1 MADFKK
7 YLRGGVAALALS
19 VAAVLPASA
28 DTLGDALVKAYK
40 NSGLLEQNRALL
52 RAADEDVAGA
62 VAELRPILGYS
73 AGITSS
79 RDFTVTGTSTNRIE
93 TGVDETTL
101 GTLGLTASLLLYD
114 GGASRMGIDVAKE
127 AVLATRQTLRAAEQT
142 VLLNAVAAYMNVLA
156 SGQIV
161 TLQQNN
167 LRVLSEQLRAARER
181 FDVGEITRTDVALSE
196 AARASSNSDLVA
208 AQGDLADSRA
218 GYITAVGEG
227 AGSVSTPGA
236 FPVAVDTVEE
246 ALRIAMRSH
255 PTLLAAQHAVTQAEL
270 GVKIAQ
276 AARKPEVTLGAELGH
291 TRFLAEDTDR
301 SEGNYTN
308 SASVG
313 LNVTGPIYY
322 GGAISSAVRQAMARR
337 DSARAELLQTK
348 LSVEEAV
355 RVAYSAL
362 TQARA
367 ARDAAEESIRANT
380 VAYRGVREE
389 ASLGARTTLDVLD
402 AEQDLLDA
410 RASSITAAANEY
422 IAAYSLLSAMGL
434 LNVEY
439 LKLNVPTY
447 DPEAYYNTVKNAPAM
462 INTRGEKLDDVLRA
476 IGKK

>member
-7 YLRGGVAALALS
+7 YLKSGVAALALA
-19 VAAVLPASA
+19 VAAAVPANA

-52 RAADEDVAGA
+52 RAADEDVAQA
-62 VAELRPILGYS
+62 VAGLRPILAYS
-73 AGITSS
+73 AS
-79 RDFTVTGTSTNRIE
+79 VTANRE
-93 TGVDETTL
+93 YQSLGPLSARYDALNETTTANL
-101 GTLGLTASLLLYD
+101 TLSASLLLYD

-142 VLLNAVAAYMNVLA
+142 VLLNAVSTYMTVLATSQIVSLQKNNVNVLD
-156 SGQIV
+156 
-161 TLQQNN
+161 
-167 LRVLSEQLRAARER
+167 EQLRASRER

-196 AARASSNSDLVA
+196 AALATSNSDLVA
-208 AQGDLADSRA
+208 AQGDLADARA
-218 GYITAVGEG
+218 AYITDIGEA
-227 AGSVSTPGA
+227 AGSVSQPKS
-236 FPVAVDTVEE
+236 FPVAVNSVEE

-255 PTLLAAQHAVTQAEL
+255 PSLIAAQHAVAQAEL
-270 GVKIAQ
+270 NVAIAQ
-276 AARKPEVTLGAELGH
+276 AARKPEVSL
-291 TRFLAEDTDR
+291 
-301 SEGNYTN
+301 

-313 LNVTGPIYY
+313 TTRYLQEDTTVSENNYLNDASVGVKVSGPIYY
-322 GGAISSAVRQAMARR
+322 GGAISSGVRQAMASR
-337 DSARAELLQTK
+337 DASRASLHTTK
-348 LSVEEAV
+348 QSIEEAV

-367 ARDAAEESIRANT
+367 ARGAAEESIRANT
-380 VAYRGVREE
+380 VAYRGVSEE

-422 IAAYSLLSAMGL
+422 IAAYALLSAMGL
-434 LNVEY
+434 LNTEY

-447 DPEAYYNTVKNAPAM
+447 DPEAYYNTVKNAPAV
-462 INTRGEKLDDVLRA
+462 INTRGEKLDEVLRS

>member
-1 MADFKK
+1 MADFKQ
-7 YLRGGVAALALS
+7 YLRSGVAALALS
-19 VAAVLPASA
+19 VAAVVPASA

-62 VAELRPILGYS
+62 VAELRPIIGYT

-79 RDFTVTGTSTNRIE
+79 SDYSVNGTSQGRVDVTN
-93 TGVDETTL
+93 ETTI
-101 GTLGLTASLLLYD
+101 GTLSLTASLLLYD

-127 AVLATRQTLRAAEQT
+127 AVLATRQTLRTAEQT
-142 VLLNAVAAYMNVLA
+142 VLLNAVSAYMNVLA

-196 AARASSNSDLVA
+196 AARAGSNSDLVS

-218 GYITAVGEG
+218 AYITAVGEA

-236 FPVAVDTVEE
+236 FPVAVNSVEE

-255 PTLLAAQHAVTQAEL
+255 PALLSAQHAVAQAEL

-291 TRFLAEDTDR
+291 TRYLNEDTTLA
-301 SEGNYTN
+301 EGNYTN
-308 SASVG
+308 GASVG
-313 LNVTGPIYY
+313 VSVNGPIYY
-322 GGAISSAVRQAMARR
+322 GGAISSAVRRAMATR
-337 DSARAELLQTK
+337 DASRASLLQTR
-348 LSVEEAV
+348 LDVEEAV

-367 ARDAAEESIRANT
+367 ARDAAEESIRAND

-422 IAAYSLLSAMGL
+422 IAAYALLSSMGL

-447 DPEAYYNTVKNAPAM
+447 DPEAYYNTVKNAPAV
-462 INTRGEKLDDVLRA
+462 INTRGEKLDSVLRS

>member
-1 MADFKK
+1 MANFKK
-7 YLRGGVAALALS
+7 YLRSGVAAVALS
-19 VAAVLPASA
+19 VAAVLPAGA
-28 DTLGDALVKAYK
+28 DTLGDALAKAYK

-73 AGITSS
+73 AG
-79 RDFTVTGTSTNRIE
+79 VTMNRNYSVSGTALNRID
-93 TGVDETTL
+93 GVDETTI
-101 GTLGLTASLLLYD
+101 GTLELTASMLLYD

-127 AVLATRQTLRAAEQT
+127 AVLATRQTLRSAEQT
-142 VLLNAVAAYMNVLA
+142 VLLNAVSAYMSVVA

-161 TLQQNN
+161 SLQQNN

-196 AARASSNSDLVA
+196 AARAGSNSDLVA
-208 AQGDLADSRA
+208 AQGDLADARA
-218 GYITAVGEG
+218 AYITAVGEA
-227 AGSVSTPGA
+227 AGSVSTPGSL
-236 FPVAVDTVEE
+236 PVAVNSVEE
-246 ALRIAMRSH
+246 ALRYAMRGH
-255 PTLLAAQHAVTQAEL
+255 PALLAAQHAVSQAEL

-276 AARKPEVTLGAELGH
+276 AARKPEVTVGASLGH
-291 TRFLAEDTDR
+291 TRYLAEDTGLA
-301 SEGNYTN
+301 EGNYTN
-308 SASVG
+308 GATVG
-313 LNVTGPIYY
+313 IEVNGPIYY
-322 GGAISSAVRQAMARR
+322 GGAISSAVRQAMANR
-337 DSARAELLQTK
+337 DASRAELLQTK
-348 LSVEEAV
+348 LDVEEAV

-367 ARDAAEESIRANT
+367 ARGAAEESIRANN
-380 VAYRGVREE
+380 VAYSGVREE

-447 DPEAYYNTVKNAPAM
+447 DPEAYYNTVKSAPA
-462 INTRGEKLDDVLRA
+462 ILNTRGEKLDDVLRA
-476 IGKK
+476 IGKN

>member
-1 MADFKK
+1 MADFKQ
-7 YLRGGVAALALS
+7 YLRSGVAALALS
-19 VAAVLPASA
+19 VAAVVPASA

-62 VAELRPILGYS
+62 VAELRPIIGYT

-79 RDFTVTGTSTNRIE
+79 SNYSVSGTSQSRVDVTN
-93 TGVDETTL
+93 ETTTA
-101 GTLGLTASLLLYD
+101 TLSLTASLLLYD
-114 GGASRMGIDVAKE
+114 GGASRLGIDVAKE
-127 AVLATRQTLRAAEQT
+127 AVLATRQTLRRAEQT
-142 VLLNAVAAYMNVLA
+142 VLLNAVSAYMNVLA

-161 TLQQNN
+161 TLQENN

-196 AARASSNSDLVA
+196 AARAGSNSDLVS

-218 GYITAVGEG
+218 AYITAVGEA

-236 FPVAVDTVEE
+236 FPVAVNSVEE

-255 PTLLAAQHAVTQAEL
+255 PALLSAQHAVAQAEL

-291 TRFLAEDTDR
+291 TRYLNEDTGL

-308 SASVG
+308 GASVG
-313 LNVTGPIYY
+313 VSVNGPIYY
-322 GGAISSAVRQAMARR
+322 GGAISSAVRSAMATR
-337 DSARAELLQTK
+337 DASRASLLQTR
-348 LSVEEAV
+348 LDVEEAV

-367 ARDAAEESIRANT
+367 ARDAAEESIRAND

-422 IAAYSLLSAMGL
+422 IAAYALLSSMGL

-447 DPEAYYNTVKNAPAM
+447 DPEAYYNTVKNAPAV
-462 INTRGEKLDDVLRA
+462 INTRGEKLDSVLRS

>member
-1 MADFKK
+1 
-7 YLRGGVAALALS
+7 
-19 VAAVLPASA
+19 
-28 DTLGDALVKAYK
+28 
-40 NSGLLEQNRALL
+40 
-52 RAADEDVAGA
+52 
-62 VAELRPILGYS
+62 
-73 AGITSS
+73 
-79 RDFTVTGTSTNRIE
+79 
-93 TGVDETTL
+93 
-101 GTLGLTASLLLYD
+101 
-114 GGASRMGIDVAKE
+114 
-127 AVLATRQTLRAAEQT
+127 
-142 VLLNAVAAYMNVLA
+142 
-156 SGQIV
+156 
-161 TLQQNN
+161 
-167 LRVLSEQLRAARER
+167 
-181 FDVGEITRTDVALSE
+181 
-196 AARASSNSDLVA
+196 
-208 AQGDLADSRA
+208 
-218 GYITAVGEG
+218 
-227 AGSVSTPGA
+227 
-236 FPVAVDTVEE
+236 
-246 ALRIAMRSH
+246 
-255 PTLLAAQHAVTQAEL
+255 
-270 GVKIAQ
+270 
-276 AARKPEVTLGAELGH
+276 
-291 TRFLAEDTDR
+291 
-301 SEGNYTN
+301 
-308 SASVG
+308 
-313 LNVTGPIYY
+313 
-322 GGAISSAVRQAMARR
+322 MARR